1 MLYYLIIIG
10 FVSSIFFIGDKQK
23 AKKKKYRFPEKTL
36 HFMEFAGGIF
46 AILPLMYIIRHKNRK
61 AKYYIWSY
69 IAFVSWI
76 LFLVFWIGFLKISM
90 I

>member
-10 FVSSIFFIGDKQK
+10 LISAVFFIGDKQK
-23 AKKKKYRFPEKTL
+23 AKKKKYRFSEKTL
-36 HFMEFAGGIF
+36 HYFEFAGGIF

-61 AKYYIWSY
+61 QKYYIWSY
-69 IAFVSWI
+69 IALFSWLI
-76 LFLVFWIGFLKISM
+76 FLFFWMFFLRNPI